1 MLTLTK
7 MTKLFLAVGCAAVF
21 SSAPAQAGCMPV
33 NPICLFQKILKV
45 TPSMPVFDF
54 TAVPA
59 IIPHVPAAL
68 LKEGQTQLKQLGDQT
83 LEKLRSGQLP
93 SLADIKIKM
102 PKMESLMMAASEDY
116 VSLEAFPKTDSEDPM
131 EITKSIEVVFLR
143 PDWNKEKKTFSKT
156 DRLKMNYYSKR
167 FKFENVIETT
177 GYTAYLNNQMETLMA
192 AAEEIQQKVKDAD
205 DLNKAQRANFAAQ
218 LLEYQL
224 GVIENQLE
232 AVQLQ
237 SDAADR
243 LSGGY
248 ILEEPV
254 FSNM

>member
-1 MLTLTK
+1 
-7 MTKLFLAVGCAAVF
+7 
-21 SSAPAQAGCMPV
+21 
-33 NPICLFQKILKV
+33 
-45 TPSMPVFDF
+45 
-54 TAVPA
+54 
-59 IIPHVPAAL
+59 
-68 LKEGQTQLKQLGDQT
+68 
-83 LEKLRSGQLP
+83 
-93 SLADIKIKM
+93 
-102 PKMESLMMAASEDY
+102 MMAASEEF

-131 EITKSIEVVFLR
+131 EITKAIEVVFLR
-143 PDWNKEKKTFSKT
+143 PDWNKEGKTFSKT

-167 FKFENVIETT
+167 FKFENVIETA
-177 GYTAYLNNQMETLMA
+177 GYTAYLNNQMETLTA
-192 AAEEIQQKVKDAD
+192 AAEEIQNMVKEAD

-224 GVIENQLE
+224 SVIENQLE

-237 SDAADR
+237 ADAADR